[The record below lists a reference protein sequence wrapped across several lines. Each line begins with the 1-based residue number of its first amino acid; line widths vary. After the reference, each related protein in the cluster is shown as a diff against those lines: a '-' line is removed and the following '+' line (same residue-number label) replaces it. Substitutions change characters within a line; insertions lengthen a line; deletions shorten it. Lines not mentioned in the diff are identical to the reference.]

1 MSTAADTFFFH
12 SKPIVFSGI
21 IADLQLWG
29 RTSSPINLYKA
40 ILGSQSRWLRYSFGM
55 PGLNSLY
62 CYVFPAD
69 MNFSL
74 SLTATNVSWIFVAFG
89 LKGYTKTSC
98 SFCLNSTHAH
108 TFIRSEKGRT
118 TSIIYTWSV
127 SVCQYVLE
135 YFPNWKSQCS
145 PWSLNKIRNYFD
157 NFTAAE
163 YKCLSSVLLL
173 QITD

>member
-1 MSTAADTFFFH
+1 MCINTVKRSFPEPPLCNHCSVHLQVDNSAIQTLPRFDNYTAKFT
-12 SKPIVFSGI
+12 
-21 IADLQLWG
+21 
-29 RTSSPINLYKA
+29 
-40 ILGSQSRWLRYSFGM
+40 
-55 PGLNSLY
+55 
-62 CYVFPAD
+62 CYVLPAD

-135 YFPNWKSQCS
+135 YFPNWNSQCS
-145 PWSLNKIRNYFD
+145 PWSLNKTRNYFD

-163 YKCLSSVLLL
+163 YKCLSLVLLL